1 MSFALELNNFKTFEK
16 FLLKVPASGL
26 ILLDGISGKGKTTI
40 IQAIV
45 FAVNG
50 FGKKLATYGAKKVRV
65 DLTKLDSNNNMEF
78 KITRQK
84 SPDSLVLSRN
94 GKEYH
99 DDEAQVIINE
109 IFGSNFNLSSVIF
122 QKGTMSFLSLTPKE
136 KMLQIESILFSDF
149 SVESKKN
156 KLKKLIKSSEEDIL
170 NISSKIETYEN
181 IIKTKHKY
189 EPSSMYPHMTTLEQ
203 CTSFKDKLESEQNRI
218 RETIA
223 KYQEEIDTILP
234 LWRKYHEDNDKR
246 KHLENIIQ
254 SLKKNLQEC
263 LNEMKEYELIEDV
276 QSIRLSI
283 TELENNLKH
292 ISLSKD
298 LKIEESRLEK
308 TMKQLSENTEEEI
321 SKIIIDSNDVSDIN
335 TKINESE
342 IEYEIIQNTLSCKTR
357 IQSIESKIQDRYKY
371 VDADKIN
378 VDDLEQTIKNNENKL
393 EELYKR
399 KKNAELSKLR
409 LKCPCCEASLKYI
422 SSNHRLE
429 VYNIEVEDMKLDDID
444 TEINSLQK
452 STTELKQ
459 KSSTLKKVLDSIE
472 SLKKDKASQVN
483 ELPHEYLDFSIQT
496 MKEKQIKLKQ
506 DIEALREQ
514 KNKIT
519 FNKNRLKQ
527 LEGYLHDIKSKNHPV
542 IKTHLDK
549 IKEIKMEL
557 SYIKLKSSLSDEE
570 DIKNSITDLKEK
582 LIIGR
587 NNQAKLQKLE
597 EKKRSIELEISDNT
611 KLHDSIVVVDFQTA
625 EEYMKKMGDA
635 RTSIEIFKADLEN
648 KNSGFNM
655 RELDI
660 QINYVRYSNELNDLK
675 QQVEENKK
683 LKQTIVESLD
693 KYNKIS
699 KSIEISESKL
709 VYRFIDTLNERVN
722 YHLETMF
729 YEPLTVNITCFK
741 DTKKGEKPHID
752 FVVYYK
758 GNETDILNLSG
769 GEFDRLNL
777 AFLLSFNELSDS
789 NMIILDEALSSLNQ
803 ELVAD
808 IIEHI
813 QDVNKNNRKLVL
825 MTLHQSIKGMFDQVI
840 SL

>member
-1 MSFALELNNFKTFEK
+1 MSFVLELNNFKTFEK
-16 FLLKVPASGL
+16 FLLKLPSSGL
-26 ILLDGISGKGKTTI
+26 ILLDGISGKGKTTV

-50 FGKKLATYGAKKVRV
+50 FGKKLATYGTKKLRV
-65 DLTKLDSNNNMEF
+65 DLTKFDSDKKLEF

-84 SPDSLVLSRN
+84 SPDSLILSRN
-94 GKEYH
+94 DKEYH

-136 KMLQIESILFSDF
+136 KMHQIESILFSDF

-156 KLKKLIKSSEEDIL
+156 KLKKLIKSNEEDIL

-189 EPSSMYPHMTTLEQ
+189 EPSDMYSYMTTLEE
-203 CTSFKDKLESEQNRI
+203 CNTFKERWETEYDRL
-218 RETIA
+218 REIMN
-223 KYQEEIDTILP
+223 KRQEEIDMLVP
-234 LWRKYHEDNDKR
+234 LLRKYNEDSDKR
-246 KHLENIIQ
+246 KNLQNIIQ
-254 SLKKNLQEC
+254 TFKDNLQEC
-263 LNEMKEYELIEDV
+263 LNEMKEYESSQNISTIRE
-276 QSIRLSI
+276 SIND
-283 TELENNLKH
+283 LENNLKH
-292 ISLSKD
+292 ISLNKD
-298 LKIEESRLEK
+298 LKVEEIRLEK
-308 TMKQLSENTEEEI
+308 TMKQLSVNAEEEM
-321 SKIIIDSNDVSDIN
+321 SKIIIDTNDVTEISS
-335 TKINESE
+335 KINALE
-342 IEYEIIQNTLSCKTR
+342 IEYEIIQNSLSCKTR
-357 IQSIESKIQDRYKY
+357 IHSIESKIQDRYKY
-371 VDADKIN
+371 IDSDKIN
-378 VDDLEQTIKNNENKL
+378 IEELEDTIKNNETKL
-393 EELYKR
+393 EDLYKR

-409 LKCPCCEASLKYI
+409 LKCPCCDSSLKYI

-429 VYNIEVEDMKLDDID
+429 VYNIEIEDMKLD
-444 TEINSLQK
+444 EIESEISFLQK
-452 STTELKQ
+452 STSELKQ
-459 KSSTLKKVLDSIE
+459 KSSTLRKVLDSIE
-472 SLKKDKASQVN
+472 SLKKDKSSQVK
-483 ELPHEYLDFSIQT
+483 ELPHEYLDISIQS
-496 MKEKQIKLKQ
+496 MKDKQLKLKQ
-506 DIEALREQ
+506 DIEELREQ

-527 LEGYLHDIKSKNHPV
+527 LEGYLNDIKTKNHPV

-557 SYIKLKSSLSDEE
+557 SYINLKVCSLNEE
-570 DIKNSITDLKEK
+570 EIKDSITFLKEK
-582 LIIGR
+582 LVIVK

-597 EKKRSIELEISDNT
+597 EKKCSIETDIIN
-611 KLHDSIVVVDFQTA
+611 KMKIHDSIYVVDYETA
-625 EEYMKKMGDA
+625 EEYKQQMSLVQ
-635 RTSIEIFKADLEN
+635 TEITRIKADLEN

-660 QINYVRYSNELNDLK
+660 QLNYVRYSNELNDFTS
-675 QQVEENKK
+675 QVEENKK
-683 LKQTIVESLD
+683 IKKDISESLD

-758 GNETDILNLSG
+758 GNETDISNLSG

-813 QDVNKNNRKLVL
+813 QDINKNNRKLVL

>member
-1 MSFALELNNFKTFEK
+1 MSFVLELNNFKTFEK
-16 FLLKVPASGL
+16 FLLKVPSSGL

-40 IQAIV
+40 VQAVV

-50 FGKKLATYGAKKVRV
+50 FGKKLATYGTKKVKV
-65 DLTKLDSNNNMEF
+65 ELTKMSCTNEIEF

-84 SPDSLVLSRN
+84 SPDSLIITRN
-94 GKEYH
+94 NKEYH

-156 KLKKLIKSSEEDIL
+156 KLKKMIKNNEEDIL
-170 NISSKIETYEN
+170 NLSSKIQTYEN

-189 EPSSMYPHMTTLEQ
+189 YPSDKYSNMITLEE
-203 CTSFKDKLESEQNRI
+203 CNSFKEEYDKEYDRLRELLKMKEEELNKLNPLILNYYEDVDKIKRI
-218 RETIA
+218 KQTINSF
-223 KYQEEIDTILP
+223 ELD
-234 LWRKYHEDNDKR
+234 
-246 KHLENIIQ
+246 
-254 SLKKNLQEC
+254 LQEC
-263 LNEMKEYELIEDV
+263 LKEMSEYDIQDIS
-276 QSIRLSI
+276 SIRTNI
-283 TELENNLKH
+283 TELENSLKQ
-292 ISLSKD
+292 ISLEKD
-298 LKIEESRLEK
+298 LNLEQARLEK
-308 TMKQLSENTEEEI
+308 TIKQLSENAEEEI
-321 SKIIIDSNDVSDIN
+321 SKIIIDTNDVSEISS
-335 TKINESE
+335 KINYSE
-342 IEYEIIQNTLSCKTR
+342 IEYEVIQNSLSCKNR
-357 IQSIESKIQDRYKY
+357 IQIIESKIIDRNKY
-371 VDADKIN
+371 IDSDNIN
-378 VDDLEQTIKNNENKL
+378 IEELDNNIIKNEEKL

-409 LKCPCCEASLKYI
+409 LKCPCCDASLKYI
-422 SSNHRLE
+422 SSKHNLE
-429 VYNIEVEDMKLDDID
+429 VYNIDIEDMKLE
-444 TEINSLQK
+444 EIEKEIASYQK
-452 STTELKQ
+452 TTTELRQ
-459 KSSTLKKVLDSIE
+459 KSSTLRKIIDSIE
-472 SLKKDKASQVN
+472 SLKRDKSNQVKELPCEYVEMSIQDMKDKQVK
-483 ELPHEYLDFSIQT
+483 I
-496 MKEKQIKLKQ
+496 KQH
-506 DIEALREQ
+506 IETLREQ

-527 LEGYLHDIKSKNHPV
+527 LEVYLNEIKTKNHPV
-542 IKTHLDK
+542 IKTNLDK

-557 SYIKLKSSLSDEE
+557 SFIKTKVSLLNEE
-570 DIKNSITDLKEK
+570 EIKQKISELKEK
-582 LIIGR
+582 VIIGK
-587 NNQAKLQKLE
+587 NNQTKLQKLD
-597 EKKRSIELEISDNT
+597 EKKLLLENEINSKNKLLNSINVIDY
-611 KLHDSIVVVDFQTA
+611 KKV
-625 EEYMKKMGDA
+625 EEYIKQQDTANTDIIYIKK
-635 RTSIEIFKADLEN
+635 DLEN
-648 KNSGFNM
+648 KNSMFDI

-660 QINYVRYSNELNDLK
+660 QMNFIRYSNELSDFSY
-675 QQVEENKK
+675 QVEENKK
-683 LKQTIVESLD
+683 LKQSVSDTLN
-693 KYNKIS
+693 KYNKIL

-709 VYRFIDTLNERVN
+709 VYKFIDTLNERVN

-758 GNETDILNLSG
+758 GNETDISNLSG

-789 NMIILDEALSSLNQ
+789 NLIILDEALSSLNQ

-813 QDVNKNNRKLVL
+813 HDVNKNNRKLVL

>member
-1 MSFALELNNFKTFEK
+1 MSFVLELNNFKTFEK
-16 FLLKVPASGL
+16 FLLKVPSSGL

-50 FGKKLATYGAKKVRV
+50 FGKKLATYGTKKVRV
-65 DLTKLDSNNNMEF
+65 DLTKFDSDKKLEF

-99 DDEAQVIINE
+99 DDEAQVTINE

-136 KMLQIESILFSDF
+136 KMNQIESILFSDF

-189 EPSSMYPHMTTLEQ
+189 EPSGMYPYMTTLEE
-203 CTSFKDKLESEQNRI
+203 CNSFKDKWDSEHNRL
-218 RETIA
+218 REIIT
-223 KYQEEIDTILP
+223 KCQEEIDTILP
-234 LWRKYHEDNDKR
+234 LWRKYHEDTDKR
-246 KHLENIIQ
+246 KQLQNIIQ
-254 SLKKNLQEC
+254 GLKRNLQEC
-263 LNEMKEYELIEDV
+263 LDEMKEYESSQDIS
-276 QSIRLSI
+276 SIRASI
-283 TELENNLKH
+283 SELESNLKH
-292 ISLSKD
+292 ISLNKD
-298 LKIEESRLEK
+298 LKVEDSRLEK
-308 TMKQLSENTEEEI
+308 TIKQLSENAEEEM
-321 SKIIIDSNDVSDIN
+321 SKIIIDVNDVTDIS

-357 IQSIESKIQDRYKY
+357 IQSIETKIQDRYKY
-371 VDADKIN
+371 IDADKIN
-378 VDDLEQTIKNNENKL
+378 IEELEHTIKNNESKL

-429 VYNIEVEDMKLDDID
+429 VYNIDVEDMKLDEIE
-444 TEINSLQK
+444 TEISSLQK
-452 STTELKQ
+452 STSELKQ
-459 KSSTLKKVLDSIE
+459 KSSTLRKVLDSIE
-472 SLKKDKASQVN
+472 SLKKDKASQVK
-483 ELPHEYLDFSIQT
+483 ELPLEYLEISIES

-506 DIEALREQ
+506 DIEGLREQ

-519 FNKNRLKQ
+519 FSKNRLKQ
-527 LEGYLHDIKSKNHPV
+527 LEGYLNDIKSKNHPV

-557 SYIKLKSSLSDEE
+557 SYLNFKSSSLEE
-570 DIKNSITDLKEK
+570 EEIKESITELKEK
-582 LIIGR
+582 LVIGR

-597 EKKRSIELEISDNT
+597 EKKRLIELEIGNNT
-611 KLHDSIVVVDFQTA
+611 KLLDSIVVVDFETA
-625 EEYMKKMGDA
+625 EEYMQKMGDA
-635 RTSIEIFKADLEN
+635 QTAISTFKADLEN
-648 KNSGFNM
+648 NNSGFNI

-660 QINYVRYSNELNDLK
+660 QINYVRYANELNDLTT
-675 QQVEENKK
+675 QVDENKK

-741 DTKKGEKPHID
+741 DTKKGEKPYID

-758 GNETDILNLSG
+758 GNETDISNLSG

-813 QDVNKNNRKLVL
+813 QDINKNNRKLVL

>member
-50 FGKKLATYGAKKVRV
+50 FGKKLATYGTKKVRV
-65 DLTKLDSNNNMEF
+65 DLTKLDDNNNMAF

-136 KMLQIESILFSDF
+136 KMHQIESILFSDF

-189 EPSSMYPHMTTLEQ
+189 EPSSMYPYMTTLDQ
-203 CTSFKDKLESEQNRI
+203 CNSFKDKWESEHNRL
-218 RETIA
+218 REIIA
-223 KYQEEIDTILP
+223 KCQEEIDTILP
-234 LWRKYHEDNDKR
+234 LWKKYHEDTDKR
-246 KHLENIIQ
+246 KQLQNIIQ
-254 SLKKNLQEC
+254 GLERNLQEC
-263 LNEMKEYELIEDV
+263 LDEMKEYESLQDIS
-276 QSIRLSI
+276 SIRASI
-283 TELENNLKH
+283 SDLESNLKH

-308 TMKQLSENTEEEI
+308 TIKQLSENAEEEM
-321 SKIIIDSNDVSDIN
+321 SKIIIDVNDVTDIS

-371 VDADKIN
+371 IDVDKIN
-378 VDDLEQTIKNNENKL
+378 IEELEQTIKNNESKL

-429 VYNIEVEDMKLDDID
+429 VYNIDVEDMKLDEIE
-444 TEINSLQK
+444 TEISSLQK
-452 STTELKQ
+452 LTTELKQ
-459 KSSTLKKVLDSIE
+459 KSSTLRKVLDSIE
-472 SLKKDKASQVN
+472 SLKKDKASQVK
-483 ELPHEYLDFSIQT
+483 ELPLEYLEMSIES

-506 DIEALREQ
+506 DIEVLREQ

-519 FNKNRLKQ
+519 FSKNRLKQ
-527 LEGYLHDIKSKNHPV
+527 LEGYLNDIKSKNHPV

-557 SYIKLKSSLSDEE
+557 SYLNFKSSSLEE
-570 DIKNSITDLKEK
+570 EEIKNSITELKEK
-582 LIIGR
+582 LVIGR

-597 EKKRSIELEISDNT
+597 EKKRSIELEIGNNT
-611 KLHDSIVVVDFQTA
+611 KRHDSIVVVDFETA
-625 EEYMKKMGDA
+625 EEYMQKMGDA
-635 RTSIEIFKADLEN
+635 QTAIEIFKADLEN

-660 QINYVRYSNELNDLK
+660 QINYVRYANELNDLTT
-675 QQVEENKK
+675 QVEENKK
-683 LKQTIVESLD
+683 LKQTSVESLD

-741 DTKKGEKPHID
+741 VTKKGEKPYID

-758 GNETDILNLSG
+758 GNETDISNLSG

>member
-1 MSFALELNNFKTFEK
+1 MSFVLELNNFKTFEK
-16 FLLKVPASGL
+16 FLLKVPSSGL

-50 FGKKLATYGAKKVRV
+50 FGKKLATYGTKRVRV
-65 DLTKLDSNNNMEF
+65 DLTKFDSDKNMEF

-84 SPDSLVLSRN
+84 SPDSLVLSKN

-99 DDEAQVIINE
+99 DDEAQVTINE

-136 KMLQIESILFSDF
+136 KMHQIESILFSDF

-181 IIKTKHKY
+181 IIKTKYKY
-189 EPSSMYPHMTTLEQ
+189 EPSGMYHYMNTLEE
-203 CTSFKDKLESEQNRI
+203 CNIFKERWETEHNRL
-218 RETIA
+218 REIIN
-223 KYQEEIDTILP
+223 KSQEEIDMLVS
-234 LWRKYHEDNDKR
+234 LLRKYNEDTDKR
-246 KHLENIIQ
+246 KILQNIIQ
-254 SLKKNLQEC
+254 TFRDNLQEC
-263 LNEMKEYELIEDV
+263 LNEMKEYESSQDISNIRE
-276 QSIRLSI
+276 SISD
-283 TELENNLKH
+283 LENNLKY
-292 ISLSKD
+292 ID
-298 LKIEESRLEK
+298 LNKHLKVEDIRLEK
-308 TMKQLSENTEEEI
+308 TMKQLSVNAEEEI
-321 SKIIIDSNDVSDIN
+321 SKINIDSNDVTDISD
-335 TKINESE
+335 KINSSE

-357 IQSIESKIQDRYKY
+357 IHSIESKIQDRYKY
-371 VDADKIN
+371 IDSDKIN
-378 VDDLEQTIKNNENKL
+378 IEELEETIKNNETKL
-393 EELYKR
+393 EDLYKR

-409 LKCPCCEASLKYI
+409 LKCPCCDASLKYI
-422 SSNHRLE
+422 SSSHRLE
-429 VYNIEVEDMKLDDID
+429 EYNIDVEDMKLDEIE
-444 TEINSLQK
+444 TEISFLQK
-452 STTELKQ
+452 SISELKQ
-459 KSSTLKKVLDSIE
+459 KSSTLRKVLDSIE
-472 SLKKDKASQVN
+472 SLKKDKAIQVK
-483 ELPHEYLDFSIQT
+483 EIPDEYLDISIQS
-496 MKEKQIKLKQ
+496 MKDKQFKLKQ
-506 DIEALREQ
+506 DIEELREQ

-527 LEGYLHDIKSKNHPV
+527 LEGYLNDIKTKNHPV

-557 SYIKLKSSLSDEE
+557 SYINLKVCSLNEE
-570 DIKNSITDLKEK
+570 EIKESITDLKEK
-582 LIIGR
+582 LVILK
-587 NNQAKLQKLE
+587 NNKSKLQKLE
-597 EKKRSIELEISDNT
+597 EKKCLIETEISNKT
-611 KLHDSIVVVDFQTA
+611 KIYDSIYVVCFETA
-625 EEYMKKMGDA
+625 EEYMQKL
-635 RTSIEIFKADLEN
+635 SSLENEISTIKADLEN

-660 QINYVRYSNELNDLK
+660 QINYVRYSNELNDLIT
-675 QQVEENKK
+675 QVEENKK
-683 LKQTIVESLD
+683 LKHDIVESLD

-741 DTKKGEKPHID
+741 DTKKGEKPYID

-758 GNETDILNLSG
+758 GNETDISNLSG

-813 QDVNKNNRKLVL
+813 QDINKNNRKLVL